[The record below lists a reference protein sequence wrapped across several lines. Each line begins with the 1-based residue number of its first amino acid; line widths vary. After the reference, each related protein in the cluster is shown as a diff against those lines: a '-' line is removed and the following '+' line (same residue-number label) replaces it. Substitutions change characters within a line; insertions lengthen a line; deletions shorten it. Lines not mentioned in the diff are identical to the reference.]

1 MTEALGALGLEGIG
15 SEPLLFYTLAT
26 AVTVVLT
33 MALLA
38 VLRLPGAWVP
48 LRTWFVILPIAL
60 GAMWLG
66 QPAWTVFVTLI
77 SLVAFK
83 EFARV
88 TGLYRQ
94 TLFVLVV
101 YGAIVAE
108 NAFAFIGRYDFFM
121 ATPTWAILALAL
133 VPIVLRRT
141 DDMLQWFALAIV
153 GAVFYGFFLAHLSYL
168 YASPAGLGYLLFVVL
183 MTQLNDALQYIYG
196 KAVGRH
202 HWTPISPNKT
212 VEGSVLAGITI
223 VVLTFLQAPVAFP
236 HVPPAG
242 ILAAGLVITI
252 GGQVG
257 DLTMANVKRNA
268 GVKDFGSA
276 LPGHGGLTDRLNSLM
291 VTAPAFAHI
300 MGYFYGGF
308 PS

>member
-1 MTEALGALGLEGIG
+1 MSDLA
-15 SEPLLFYTLAT
+15 SDPLLLYTLAT
-26 AVTVVLT
+26 AVTVLVTIVVL
-33 MALLA
+33 AL
-38 VLRLPGAWVP
+38 LRLPGAWVP
-48 LRTWFVILPIAL
+48 LRTWFIILPIAL

-66 QPAWTVFVTLI
+66 QGAWTIVVTVVSILG
-77 SLVAFK
+77 FK

-108 NAFAFIGRYDFFM
+108 NAFAYVDRYDFFM
-121 ATPTWAILALAL
+121 ATPTWTVLALAL

-141 DDMLQWFALAIV
+141 EGMLQWFALAIV
-153 GAVFYGFFLAHLSYL
+153 GAVFYGYFLAHLSYL
-168 YASPAGLGYLLFVVL
+168 YGSPAGLGYLLFVVL
-183 MTQLNDALQYIYG
+183 MTQLNDALQYLFG

-202 HWTPISPNKT
+202 RWTPISPNKT
-212 VEGSVLAGITI
+212 VEGSLLAGITI
-223 VVLTFLQAPVAFP
+223 IVLTFLQAPIAFP
-236 HVPPAG
+236 SVPWPG
-242 ILAAGLVITI
+242 VLIAGLIITV

-268 GVKDFGSA
+268 GVKDFGSI
-276 LPGHGGLTDRLNSLM
+276 LPGHGGFTDRLNSLM
-291 VTAPAFAHI
+291 VTAPVFAHA
-300 MGYFYGGF
+300 MGYLYGGF

>member
-1 MTEALGALGLEGIG
+1 MSIDQVT
-15 SEPLLFYTLAT
+15 SDPLLFYTLAT

-48 LRTWFVILPIAL
+48 LRTWFVILPVAL

-66 QPAWTVFVTLI
+66 HGAWTLFVTVI
-77 SLVAFK
+77 SIVAFK
-83 EFARV
+83 EFAKV

-101 YGAIVAE
+101 YGAIIAA
-108 NAFAFIGRYDFFM
+108 NLFAFIGRYDFFM
-121 ATPTWAILALAL
+121 AVPTWAILSLAL
-133 VPIVLRRT
+133 VPILLRRSEG
-141 DDMLQWFALAIV
+141 MLQWFALAIV
-153 GAVFYGFFLAHLSYL
+153 GVVFYGYFLAHLSYL
-168 YASPAGLGYLLFVVL
+168 YGSPAGLGLLLFVVL

-212 VEGSVLAGITI
+212 VEGSLLAGGTI
-223 VVLTFLQAPVAFP
+223 VVLTFLQAWIVFP
-236 HVPPAG
+236 HVPPQG
-242 ILAAGLVITI
+242 VLIAGLIIAI
-252 GGQVG
+252 GGQIG

-268 GVKDFGSA
+268 GVKDFGA
-276 LPGHGGLTDRLNSLM
+276 ILPGHGGLTDRLNSLM

-300 MGYFYGGF
+300 MGYLYGGF
-308 PS
+308 PT

>member
-1 MTEALGALGLEGIG
+1 MDIEALAQD
-15 SEPLLFYTLAT
+15 PLLFYIVATVLA
-26 AVTVVLT
+26 VVLT
-33 MALLA
+33 AGLLA
-38 VLRLPGAWVP
+38 VLRIPGAWVP
-48 LRTWFVILPIAL
+48 LRTWFVILPMAL

-66 QPAWTVFVTLI
+66 GGAWGVFVTVI
-77 SLVAFK
+77 SMVGFK

-108 NAFAFIGRYDFFM
+108 NVFAYLGRYDFFM
-121 ATPTWAILALAL
+121 ATPTWAILSLAL

-141 DDMLQWFALAIV
+141 DGMLQWFALAIV
-153 GAVFYGFFLAHLSYL
+153 GVVFYGYFLAHLTYL
-168 YASPAGLGYLLFVVL
+168 YRSPDGLGYLLFVVL
-183 MTQLNDALQYIYG
+183 MTQLNDALQYLYG

-212 VEGSVLAGITI
+212 VEGSLLAGLTI
-223 VVLTFLQAPVAFP
+223 VILTFLQAPIAFP
-236 HVPPAG
+236 QVPPAG
-242 ILAAGLVITI
+242 VLAAGLIITV

-268 GVKDFGSA
+268 GVKDFGTI

-300 MGYFYGGF
+300 MGYFYGGL
-308 PS
+308 PT

>member
-1 MTEALGALGLEGIG
+1 MDMETLTTD
-15 SEPLLFYTLAT
+15 PLRFYTAAT
-26 AVTVVLT
+26 AVAVVVAI
-33 MALLA
+33 ALLA
-38 VLRLPGAWVP
+38 LLRIRGAWVP

-60 GAMWLG
+60 GAIWLG
-66 QPAWTVFVTLI
+66 QAAWATFVTLV
-77 SLVAFK
+77 SMFAFK

-88 TGLYRQ
+88 TGLYRY

-108 NAFAFIGRYDFFM
+108 NVFALIGDYAWFM
-121 ATPTWAILALAL
+121 ATPTWAILSLAL
-133 VPIVLRRT
+133 VPIVMRRT
-141 DDMLQWFALAIV
+141 EGMLQWFALAIV
-153 GAVFYGFFLAHLSYL
+153 GVVFYGYFLAHLTYL
-168 YASPAGLGYLLFVVL
+168 YGSPGGLGYLLFVVL

-202 HWTPISPNKT
+202 RWTPISPNKT
-212 VEGSVLAGITI
+212 IEGSLLAGVTI
-223 VVLTFLQAPVAFP
+223 VALTFLQAPIVFP
-236 HVPPAG
+236 HVPPEG
-242 ILAAGLVITI
+242 VLIAGLVITL

-268 GVKDFGSA
+268 GVKDFGTI

-300 MGYFYGGF
+300 MGYLYGGF
-308 PS
+308 PA

>member
-1 MTEALGALGLEGIG
+1 VSIDELAGD
-15 SEPLLFYTLAT
+15 PLRFYTVAT
-26 AVTVVLT
+26 IVTVVVVSG
-33 MALLA
+33 LLA
-38 VLRLPGAWVP
+38 LVRLPGAWIP

-66 QPAWTVFVTLI
+66 QGVWTV
-77 SLVAFK
+77 LVAAVSILAFK

-94 TLFVLVV
+94 TLFVILV
-101 YGAIVAE
+101 YGAVITE
-108 NAFAFIGRYDFFM
+108 NYFAFIGRYDVFM
-121 ATPTWAILALAL
+121 AIPTWAVLSLAL

-141 DDMLQWFALAIV
+141 EEMLQWFALSIV
-153 GAVFYGFFLAHLSYL
+153 GVVFFAYFLAHLSYL
-168 YASPAGLGYLLFVVL
+168 HGSSLGLGYLLFVLL

-202 HWTPISPNKT
+202 RWTPISPNKT
-212 VEGSVLAGITI
+212 IEGSLLAGITI
-223 VVLTFLQAPVAFP
+223 VVLTFLQAPIAFP
-236 HVPPAG
+236 TVPPVG
-242 ILAAGLVITI
+242 VLAAGLIVTI

-268 GVKDFGSA
+268 GVKDFGTI

-291 VTAPAFAHI
+291 VTAPAFAHF
-300 MGYFYGGF
+300 MGYLFGGF
-308 PS
+308 PT